1 MRKWTKTDFLV
12 ILALVLA
19 LALIGKARGAE
30 MSGDGLGLKGSFM
43 QGGLVT
49 GRVTPGSRV
58 ELDGDPVKVRA
69 DGRFLIGFGR
79 DAKRTAKLVA
89 VLPDGRRVSR
99 TLKVKKRKYQVQRI
113 NGLPR
118 KMVTPPP
125 AVMKRIRADAAQIK
139 SARLADTD
147 RALFDSGFI
156 WPVKGR
162 ISGVYGSQRILNG
175 KPRRPHFGVDVAAP
189 VGTPIVSTADGIVRV
204 ASKDMYFTGGTVL
217 VDHGFGL
224 NSVYSHLDSVIVKPG
239 QRVVQGTVIGT
250 LGGTGRA
257 TGPHLDWRVN
267 LFLTRLDPA
276 LLVPPMT
283 AD

>member
-1 MRKWTKTDFLV
+1 MRKWTKTDFVL

-19 LALIGKARGAE
+19 LALIGKAKGAE
-30 MSGDGLGLKGSFM
+30 VSGDGLNLQGQFV

-49 GRVTPGSRV
+49 GRVAPGSRV
-58 ELDGDPVKVRA
+58 ELDGAPLRVRG

-79 DAKRTAKLVA
+79 DAKRTATLVA
-89 VLPDGRRVSR
+89 VAPDGRRVNR
-99 TLKVKKRKYQVQRI
+99 TLQVAKRKYRIQRI
-113 NGLPR
+113 DGLPR

-125 AVMKRIRADAAQIK
+125 EVLARIRADAAAIK
-139 SARLADTD
+139 SARLTDTD

-189 VGTPIVSTADGIVRV
+189 VGTPVVSTADGIVRV

-224 NSVYSHLDSVIVKPG
+224 NSVYSHLASVIVKPG

-283 AD
+283 D